1 MLMGFSPW
9 RQQQLP
15 MSVYINIIITIIIT
29 IYTTTTITTTIITIT
44 ITITI
49 HIILFSLYFS
59 SSRSHRV
66 EMYGRVVQNESVL
79 KILYKT
85 KTYYM
90 RTG

>member
-1 MLMGFSPW
+1 MN
-9 RQQQLP
+9 
-15 MSVYINIIITIIIT
+15 VIYISNIG
-29 IYTTTTITTTIITIT
+29 
-44 ITITI
+44 
-49 HIILFSLYFS
+49 SLYFS